1 MDATAIIFCEAPV
14 TDAIVK
20 RTAVTIINQCHV
32 RRYNEKFFPF
42 TYNTHS
48 PNITKLM
55 KTSRYVPHNTHS
67 PHITKLMKTSQYV
80 PYNTHSP
87 HITKLM
93 KTSQYVSYNT
103 HSSHITNLM
112 KISQHVIPWSSLVKL
127 VFYYNSLMLQS
138 THFHHVGWRSMHPT
152 RQKVIIHLVPPPPF
166 PKKKILNPKTSYC
179 GTTFVPEFC

>member
-1 MDATAIIFCEAPV
+1 MDATAIIFREAPV

-48 PNITKLM
+48 PN
-55 KTSRYVPHNTHS
+55 
-67 PHITKLMKTSQYV
+67 ITKLMKTSQYV

-152 RQKVIIHLVPPPPF
+152 RQKVIIHLVPPPPL
-166 PKKKILNPKTSYC
+166 PQKENPK
-179 GTTFVPEFC
+179 P

>member
-1 MDATAIIFCEAPV
+1 VDATAIIFREAPV

-48 PNITKLM
+48 PN
-55 KTSRYVPHNTHS
+55 
-67 PHITKLMKTSQYV
+67 ITKLMKTSQYV

>member
-1 MDATAIIFCEAPV
+1 MDATAIIFREAPV

-48 PNITKLM
+48 PN
-55 KTSRYVPHNTHS
+55 
-67 PHITKLMKTSQYV
+67 ITKLMKTSQYV